1 MITVNRGYMYDPD
14 DNEVIITEIYYEV
27 ATDTKLG
34 SKMNSLSYSAIPNE
48 IKEKNRSKIASLS
61 YMESIEMPQP
71 LAVVYQNEIS
81 MYGKPEKLY
90 FELTSI

>member
-14 DNEVIITEIYYEV
+14 DNEVLITEIYYEA

-34 SKMNSLSYSAIPNE
+34 SKMGNLSYTVIPNK
-48 IKEKNRSKIASLS
+48 IKEKIEAAASLS
-61 YMESIEMPQP
+61 YMENIQMSQQ
-71 LAVVYQNEIS
+71 LAVVYQNEIN

-90 FELTSI
+90 FEYTNM